1 MSDFAWR
8 ARVRAARR
16 GHTTAYVRQHRFTV
30 GAPVQ
35 FDEQYDQVT
44 ALEYVLAALGAD
56 LVAGF
61 RAAADRRRLALDEI
75 EAVVTGQLDNPL
87 VHLGV
92 VGEEGDPGL
101 RTVGVRVFV
110 STDEEESR
118 VHQAWD
124 EALGRS
130 PLARTFAS
138 AVRLDL
144 SIPVAL

>member
-1 MSDFAWR
+1 MDDFAWR
-8 ARVRAARR
+8 ARVRATRR
-16 GHTTAYVRQHRFTV
+16 GRATAYVRTHQFDV

-56 LVAGF
+56 LVKGF
-61 RAAADRRRLALDEI
+61 QAAADRRRLTVDEV
-75 EAVVTGQLDNPL
+75 EAVVSGRLDNPL

-92 VGEEGDPGL
+92 VGEEGHPGL
-101 RTVGVRVFV
+101 EAVSVRVFV
-110 STDEEESR
+110 GTDEDEAR
-118 VHQAWD
+118 VREAWD

-144 SIPVAL
+144 SIRVVV